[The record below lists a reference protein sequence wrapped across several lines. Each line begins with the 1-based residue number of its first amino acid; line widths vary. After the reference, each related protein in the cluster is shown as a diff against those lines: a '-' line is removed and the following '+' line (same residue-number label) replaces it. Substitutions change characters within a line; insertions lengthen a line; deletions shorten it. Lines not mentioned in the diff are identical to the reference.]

1 MPHQAHSVVEAATV
15 LGCSPRTIRWHLRA
29 GVLSGVKL
37 GRDWVVWGPLD
48 PADTA
53 GQGPRAHPERGAL
66 CLAWRRAGGLGA
78 LVCAQ
83 LLRVPGTDML
93 RLAELAQ

>member
-1 MPHQAHSVVEAATV
+1 MPHQTHSVVEAATV

-53 GQGPRAHPERGAL
+53 SSYASQALTCCSWRSSRSELEATLEEFAAMTPPE
-66 CLAWRRAGGLGA
+66 
-78 LVCAQ
+78 
-83 LLRVPGTDML
+83 
-93 RLAELAQ
+93 